1 MRQITTDE
9 MIRAM
14 RANDTRFDGRFYVG
28 VHSTGIYCLPSC
40 KARLP
45 RLKNVRFYPTRED
58 ALAAG
63 LRGCKRCRSDR
74 YPDVLPDWV
83 KRLIAFMR
91 ENRTARITEQSLVTQ
106 ANVNITTIRRHFKAQ
121 LGMTPLAFNRRQRL
135 LYGKHLIESGMDCL
149 NAGFECGFE
158 SSSGF
163 RSAFLRQFGKP
174 PGEFYANR

>member
-1 MRQITTDE
+1 

-14 RANDTRFDGRFYVG
+14 RTNDARFDGQFYVG

-45 RLKNVRFYPTRED
+45 RLENVRFYSTREE

-74 YPDVLPDWV
+74 FPDVLPDWV
-83 KRLIAFMR
+83 KRLIVYMR
-91 ENRTARITEQSLVTQ
+91 ENRTTRITEQTLVAQ
-106 ANVNITTIRRHFKAQ
+106 AGVDITTVRRHFKAQ

-135 LYGKHLIESGMDCL
+135 FYGKHLIESGIDCL
-149 NAGFECGFE
+149 NAGYECGFE

-163 RSAFLRQFGKP
+163 RTAFARQFG
-174 PGEFYANR
+174 